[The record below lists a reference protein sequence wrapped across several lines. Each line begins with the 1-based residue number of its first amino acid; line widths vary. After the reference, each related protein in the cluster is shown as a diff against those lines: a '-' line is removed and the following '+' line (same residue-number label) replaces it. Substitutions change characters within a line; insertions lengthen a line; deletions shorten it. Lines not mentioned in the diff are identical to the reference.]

1 MPDLATALKN
11 AINNINTKEKQMNTP
26 QITHSQISNIVNEWD
41 NDPAKDAG
49 QHKAHTFPVSN
60 NVTRATFECVKANP
74 GLRQARIAEIM
85 EAQGYKR
92 DSVCTLMVQMAKVG
106 IMRRSEAG
114 VYFINQDEY
123 SPIKISHLKAARRAE
138 KKVKQSK
145 VATPAT
151 RSYVKSGKYTQ
162 KDTGSGIAALGTQAK
177 HTIAVANNTPAAPL
191 TQSVTNFDAD
201 QLLSALSFNQA
212 IALYKKLK
220 AMLGEI

>member
-1 MPDLATALKN
+1 
-11 AINNINTKEKQMNTP
+11 MNTP

-145 VATPAT
+145 VATPST

-177 HTIAVANNTPAAPL
+177 HTIATPNKTGIDYPPALL
-191 TQSVTNFDAD
+191 TQSVTTFDAD
-201 QLLSALSFNQA
+201 QLLSTLSFNQA

-220 AMLGEI
+220 AMLGDV